1 MELPMS
7 FNWLVART
15 GISRNEN
22 SSGADQR
29 NLHLPDPG
37 ELNKRVLIRQRV
49 DMPRITLAWSLNTR
63 LRSGHGRRCPDQCH
77 HLAGNRA
84 DRGRHHPYITI
95 RYRRG
100 ITADYEV
107 VCGAVCTG

>member
-1 MELPMS
+1 MPQS
-7 FNWLVART
+7 FGCLSART
-15 GISRNEN
+15 GTFRNEN

-29 NLHLPDPG
+29 TYILPDPG

-49 DMPRITLAWSLNTR
+49 ICPRITLAWSLNTR
-63 LRSGHGRRCPDQCH
+63 LRSGHGEGYPDQCH

-84 DRGRHHPYITI
+84 DRGRITHYITI

-107 VCGAVCTG
+107 VVMTVCTG